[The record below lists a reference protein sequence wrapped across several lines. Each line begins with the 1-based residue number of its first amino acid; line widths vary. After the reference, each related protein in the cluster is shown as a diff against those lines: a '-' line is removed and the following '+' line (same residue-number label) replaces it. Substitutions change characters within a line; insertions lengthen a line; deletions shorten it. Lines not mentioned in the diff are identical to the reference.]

1 MKTVYKNILIIII
14 VFTFVFTSSVFGREA
29 FTGQPANLHKIGDK
43 FPFMTIATHDVG
55 KIALTVTNFGI
66 IGTAGYNIPDP
77 ITGYASPSLS
87 YPQGYGL
94 NYLSSASLWIGAV
107 AGPDTLVSAGNNI
120 GWGDLNEFFPLPY
133 PEGDIIF
140 RSNNDPEAPEYEG
153 AVSNQDFITTYYD
166 TFTEFAGVDYFS
178 GETHNSLGIKV
189 IQRSYAW
196 GYDYAEDFILFDY
209 SIVNIGNKNLED
221 VYIGI
226 YVDNDCGV
234 ENTFTSFDDIC
245 GFLKSAPS
253 RYIDGLV
260 DTIDIAWA
268 ADNNGDPNEGGN
280 LQGIRSP
287 TSIIGT
293 KILRTPSDSINFT
306 FNWWVSNFFE
316 TQINWGPRKQ
326 STGQESVRTF
336 FGVLGTPFTDSDK
349 YYVMSQSEFDYNQ
362 EFTRNDH
369 SLQGWLPPPSEAAT
383 ITNGADIKYLVSCGP
398 FDFKKGDV
406 LPFTFA
412 IVGGQDY
419 YYQDFRINPFG
430 YVNFRNPDD
439 LALNTVWATWVYDNP
454 GYDTDGDGF
463 RGKYYIKVYDSI
475 FDPNI
480 GEWVATVA
488 ETLYYKGDGVPDFR
502 GATPPPPPKF
512 TLHPRI
518 TEKNTGEIEIRWNGR
533 VAETSLD
540 QFSQRADFEGYRIYI
555 SISDRDEDF
564 VLVSSYDKENYNRWE
579 YHRGFYRWE
588 LRGQPYD
595 IRTLKAM
602 YGENF
607 NPLEYYDH
615 DHIITVYNESLG
627 DYEGFYFT
635 RHDWNQFDYR
645 DTIAIHKVYP
655 DQPYP
660 STLDLDSAV
669 MFYPDELT
677 AKGELKYFEYRYVL
691 RDLLVSMPYYI
702 SVTAFDHGYPER
714 ELSPQETSP
723 TTNAIKELAQ
733 NSATIVEDNILD
745 VYVYP
750 NPYRIDANYDDRF
763 EGWEYPDRPKEYNR
777 ALNFGNLPHKCTI
790 RIFSLDG
797 DLIREIQHDKDPG
810 DPMSSYEKWDMISRN
825 TQYVVGGIY
834 YYSVESRFGN
844 QVGKF
849 VIIR

>member
-1 MKTVYKNILIIII
+1 M
-14 VFTFVFTSSVFGREA
+14 
-29 FTGQPANLHKIGDK
+29 
-43 FPFMTIATHDVG
+43 
-55 KIALTVTNFGI
+55 
-66 IGTAGYNIPDP
+66 
-77 ITGYASPSLS
+77 
-87 YPQGYGL
+87 
-94 NYLSSASLWIGAV
+94 
-107 AGPDTLVSAGNNI
+107 
-120 GWGDLNEFFPLPY
+120 
-133 PEGDIIF
+133 
-140 RSNNDPEAPEYEG
+140 
-153 AVSNQDFITTYYD
+153 
-166 TFTEFAGVDYFS
+166 
-178 GETHNSLGIKV
+178 
-189 IQRSYAW
+189 
-196 GYDYAEDFILFDY
+196 
-209 SIVNIGNKNLED
+209 
-221 VYIGI
+221 
-226 YVDNDCGV
+226 
-234 ENTFTSFDDIC
+234 
-245 GFLKSAPS
+245 
-253 RYIDGLV
+253 
-260 DTIDIAWA
+260 
-268 ADNNGDPNEGGN
+268 
-280 LQGIRSP
+280 
-287 TSIIGT
+287 
-293 KILRTPSDSINFT
+293 
-306 FNWWVSNFFE
+306 
-316 TQINWGPRKQ
+316 
-326 STGQESVRTF
+326 
-336 FGVLGTPFTDSDK
+336 
-349 YYVMSQSEFDYNQ
+349 MSQNEFDYNQ
-362 EFTRNDH
+362 EFTMYDH
-369 SLQGWLPPPSEAAT
+369 SHLGWLPPPSYARS